1 MENDETSPIQ
11 KTPEL
16 KYGLRPCRKQSTTC
30 DGSTNTEKRRVEN
43 NFPLTTQYKTTSLSN
58 NEAINDCPLDT
69 CKQQTENK
77 TRRQTKISPSKVSK
91 PSKSTSPVTT
101 RKSPVDKSV
110 GTTKPANQTRRK
122 SPSRPKL
129 FRERED
135 DECSGGIV
143 RWADTCVHEKRPA
156 WKSTR
161 WSDSGSGTDSGSC
174 SGQSFSNNHPQQTT
188 VCQCEKK
195 DRHPQNMRKAAIQNN
210 GQDTE
215 YYNQTSITDIPFMQP
230 PVCPED
236 NGMQNAQNIQTPP
249 RCHARFGIPPPPPGH
264 LLNRYDSI
272 NPPLP
277 SKYNQ
282 SSQDVMNTA
291 IPSRYQYISKNTR
304 NPSNYEQN
312 DFNVLDSALDENKA
326 FPKKPDGNIKL
337 ISHIS
342 GFESQLTV
350 PLNTNYVGYTQKY
363 PQDLVRH
370 NDKKKK
376 W

>member
-16 KYGLRPCRKQSTTC
+16 KDGLRPCRKENATC
-30 DGSTNTEKRRVEN
+30 DGSTNREERGFEN
-43 NFPLTTQYKTTSLSN
+43 NFSLTTQYKTTSLSN
-58 NEAINDCPLDT
+58 NQQINDCPLDR

-77 TRRQTKISPSKVSK
+77 TTRQTKISPTKVSK
-91 PSKSTSPVTT
+91 PSNS
-101 RKSPVDKSV
+101 RKLPVDKLE
-110 GTTKPANQTRRK
+110 GATKPVNQIRRK

-161 WSDSGSGTDSGSC
+161 WSDSGSGTDSGSY
-174 SGQSFSNNHPQQTT
+174 GRTSFNNNYPQQPTI
-188 VCQCEKK
+188 CQCEKK
-195 DRHPQNMRKAAIQNN
+195 DRHPQNMIKAAIQNN
-210 GQDTE
+210 GHDTE

-230 PVCPED
+230 PVCSED
-236 NGMQNAQNIQTPP
+236 NGMQNVQSIQTPP
-249 RCHARFGIPPPPPGH
+249 RCHNRFGIPPPPPGH
-264 LLNRYDSI
+264 QLNRYDSI

-282 SSQDVMNTA
+282 SSQDVINTTV
-291 IPSRYQYISKNTR
+291 PTRYQYTSKNPR
-304 NPSNYEQN
+304 HPANYEQN
-312 DFNVLDSALDENKA
+312 DFNVLDPALDENKA
-326 FPKKPDGNIKL
+326 VPKKPDGNIKL